1 MIPYYRL
8 LIVVL
13 MNVLVNMCLYGFSI
27 VFVAA
32 QLSTNS
38 ALQSSEVLTAA
49 TYFQKPF
56 PPHSAMTMEGG
67 EHDAGLWQNCNL
79 LCCLVFLLP
88 QLAGYSTWVMTLLRM
103 ILNFVVGCCV
113 SNHMYAGVCVLCKV
127 SLKTGFEQQ
136 PLSIAQNW
144 LLALSGSK
152 SLHQ

>member
-79 LCCLVFLLP
+79 LLLFSFLATSTGWLFNVGYDVTAHDSKFCC
-88 QLAGYSTWVMTLLRM
+88 
-103 ILNFVVGCCV
+103 
-113 SNHMYAGVCVLCKV
+113 
-127 SLKTGFEQQ
+127 
-136 PLSIAQNW
+136 W
-144 LLALSGSK
+144 LLCEQP
-152 SLHQ
+152 HVCRCMCTV